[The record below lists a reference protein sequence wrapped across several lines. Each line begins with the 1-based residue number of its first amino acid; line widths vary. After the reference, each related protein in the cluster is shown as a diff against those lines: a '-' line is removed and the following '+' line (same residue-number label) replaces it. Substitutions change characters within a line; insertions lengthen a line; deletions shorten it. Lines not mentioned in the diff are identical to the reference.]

1 MNKDNNIDLEWVKA
15 QLTAARIRRGSGD
28 AVLQLLELWETM
40 DIDSELSKEAIETFS
55 QLALGYSLIPEDKDE
70 VWVPAMAGQIS
81 VGQQVR
87 VKSNAFQ
94 GGHGIKLNGRRGN
107 IVAIR
112 TGRIVVKSTDGI
124 APELD
129 GEHFRA
135 EQLDVRVK

>member
-94 GGHGIKLNGRRGN
+94 GGQGIKLNGRRGN